1 MKARTQLF
9 FWFGILILFS
19 LVFNHYFRSISET
32 IYFVAM
38 LMPVVVSTS
47 YFFNYFL
54 IPRFLH
60 TRQYLK
66 LALYAVYML
75 IVSLYLEM
83 IVIMLSF
90 ILLASYSYDNMSPV
104 TSDVFVLTINLY
116 FIVLLFSML
125 QLIFS
130 RQVDQQLIKK
140 LVHENKKLID
150 DSFTIRSD
158 RQLRTI
164 LYNEVLFVESL
175 ADYVKIHLQDDTSVI
190 TKEPISKLAARL
202 PAHFMRVHRSFIV
215 NQQKVSQFNREEVM
229 IGQTTIPIS
238 RTYRKESM
246 EKLKAV

>member
-9 FWFGILILFS
+9 FWLGILILFS
-19 LVFNHYFRSISET
+19 LVFNHYFRSILET
-32 IYFVAM
+32 FYFVAM

-66 LALYAVYML
+66 LALYGLYML

-104 TSDVFVLTINLY
+104 TSDVFVLTLNLY
-116 FIVLLFSML
+116 FIVLLFTFL
-125 QLIFS
+125 QLIFG
-130 RQVDQQLIKK
+130 RQVDQQIIKK
-140 LVHENKKLID
+140 LEHENKKLVD
-150 DSFTIRSD
+150 DSFTVRSD

-164 LYNEVLFVESL
+164 LYNEVLFIESL
-175 ADYVKIHLQDDTSVI
+175 ADYVKIHLHDDKFVI

-202 PAHFMRVHRSFIV
+202 PANFIRVHRSFVV
-215 NQQKVSQFNREEVM
+215 NQQKVTQFNREEVTV
-229 IGQTTIPIS
+229 GERNIPIS